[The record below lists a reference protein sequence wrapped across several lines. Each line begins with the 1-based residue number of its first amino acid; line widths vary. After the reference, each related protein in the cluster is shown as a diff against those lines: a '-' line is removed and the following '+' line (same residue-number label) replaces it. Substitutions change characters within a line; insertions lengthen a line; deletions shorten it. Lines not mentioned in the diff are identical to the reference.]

1 MSKLSQNK
9 NLELNAI
16 YQFLHLIIACFATF
30 MPFHLIMQGIF
41 YAFLKKVSS
50 SNKFGVSLDYFF
62 IKSAA
67 AKSAQLSLAATRKRH

>member
-1 MSKLSQNK
+1 
-9 NLELNAI
+9 
-16 YQFLHLIIACFATF
+16 
-30 MPFHLIMQGIF
+30 MQGIF
-41 YAFLKKVSS
+41 HAFLKKVSS